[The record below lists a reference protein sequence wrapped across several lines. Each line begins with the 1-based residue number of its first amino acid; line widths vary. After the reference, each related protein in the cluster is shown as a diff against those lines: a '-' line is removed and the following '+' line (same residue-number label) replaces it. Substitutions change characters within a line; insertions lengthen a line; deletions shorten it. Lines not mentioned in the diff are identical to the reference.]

1 MPEAGGVD
9 ALRAL
14 PEAELCRRR
23 AAVRVLVPTGLGLN
37 CEAETAAA
45 FRLVGAS
52 PSEVPLLDLLDG
64 GERQLADFH
73 IISFIGGF
81 AFGDHLGAGFVFAN
95 KIRYRLY
102 DQLLEF
108 IAGGGLAIG
117 ICNGFQTMVR
127 LGLLPG
133 FDGDYRTPRATL
145 APNDRLGYWDCWVR
159 LAADRESPCV
169 WTRGIDS
176 LELPSRHGE
185 GKFLT
190 AGPAELERLE
200 RDHQIALR
208 YVDAEDRPTQSWPQN
223 PNGSPGAVAGVCDP
237 SGRLF
242 GLMPHPDA
250 FIYDFQHPQWSRRR
264 LEGET
269 PAGPGGL
276 IIFRNGVDAAAAAGL
291 DQREDPVVPTQPGAG
306 SAG

>member
-1 MPEAGGVD
+1 MPDTGVED
-9 ALRAL
+9 LRAL
-14 PEAELCRRR
+14 PPAELARRR

-37 CEAETAAA
+37 CEAETGAG
-45 FRLVGAS
+45 FRLAGAS
-52 PSEVPLLDLLDG
+52 PTAVPLLDLLDG
-64 GERQLADFH
+64 TGHRLADFQ
-73 IISFIGGF
+73 ILAFVGGF

-95 KIRYRLY
+95 KIRHRLY

-108 IAGGGLAIG
+108 IGGGGLAIG

-159 LAADRESPCV
+159 VAADPDSPCV
-169 WTRGIDS
+169 WTRGIRALD
-176 LELPSRHGE
+176 LPSRHGE

-190 AGPAELERLE
+190 ATEADLERLE
-200 RDHQIALR
+200 RDRQIALR
-208 YVDAEDRPTQSWPQN
+208 YVDAEERPTQSWPQN

-250 FIYDFQHPQWSRRR
+250 FIYEFQHPQWSRRR
-264 LEGET
+264 LTGD
-269 PAGPGGL
+269 GPGEAEGL
-276 IIFRNGVDAAAAAGL
+276 AIFRNGVDAAAAST
-291 DQREDPVVPTQPGAG
+291 D
-306 SAG
+306 